1 MGYQGAGMNG
11 ADGLG
16 LRLRLPKKIK
26 SGIKRLGKG
35 LKRLSKSP
43 TVRGA
48 VIGAAAGAI
57 YGQVQK
63 RRKKSKAAATR
74 QAEIDRANAELDR
87 LGPPKVVDIVGGATQ
102 RPTPA
107 TYIPPVQWPGTTPVS
122 GPVLD
127 KTEIANKIMAG
138 IPLTAEEMA
147 LVRSGALGQGML
159 AAAEAAYGTDVY
171 QPGAGQPLP
180 GMTITAEKD
189 NTLLYAGLGLVGLL
203 LLTSKRGN

>member
-1 MGYQGAGMNG
+1 MAYQGAGMNG

-16 LRLRLPKKIK
+16 LRLAIPKKIK

-63 RRKKSKAAATR
+63 RRKKSKAEAAR
-74 QAEIDRANAELDR
+74 QAAIDKANAELDR
-87 LGPPKVVDIVGGATQ
+87 IGPPKVTDTVSGGIP
-102 RPTPA
+102 RPSPA
-107 TYIPPVQWPGTTPVS
+107 TYIPPVQWPGTAPA
-122 GPVLD
+122 PVLD
-127 KTEIANKIMAG
+127 KVEIANKVMAA
-138 IPLTAEEMA
+138 IPLTPAEMA
-147 LVRSGALGQGML
+147 LVRSGALGQGMI
-159 AAAEAAYGTDVY
+159 AAAEAAYGSDAY
-171 QPGAGQPLP
+171 LPGAGQPLP

-189 NTLLYAGLGLVGLL
+189 NTMLYAGLGIVGLL
-203 LLTSKRGN
+203 LLTSKRG